1 MPKKRLKKLLPT
13 PESIRDSK
21 WLRWCAPIL
30 GHPRLWHLHRRA
42 VALGVA
48 IGLVTGMIPGPV
60 QMLIGAIVCIPL
72 RANIPAC
79 VFTTLYTNPFTFVPL
94 YILAY
99 NIGRLVTGDSEPFAM
114 PHDIT
119 WSWVGMT
126 RVFPDLAHWVG
137 SMGNTLLV
145 GLAIQLTVFAI
156 AGYIFTMI
164 AWRVIVTRAWRKR
177 SEERARRA
185 QGGFSLVEM
194 LMVLALIGIL
204 GALMIPG
211 LKEAS
216 LRKQVQEGSSL
227 ASLGRNGVQGA
238 WSLTGEMPK
247 DNKAAGIPEKDKIV
261 GSLVSAV
268 EVKDGAV
275 TVTFGNNAGK
285 SLEGKKLTYRPAV
298 MVGEPMVPIAWVCH
312 KVAVPKGMELKGED
326 ETDIP
331 MLWLPVACRSSEK
344 P

>member
-1 MPKKRLKKLLPT
+1 MPKKRLKLFLPS

-48 IGLVTGMIPGPV
+48 IGLVTGMIPGPI

-94 YILAY
+94 YVLAY
-99 NIGRLVTGDSEPFAM
+99 NIGRLATGDSAPFVM
-114 PHDIT
+114 PHDVS
-119 WSWVGMT
+119 WSWAGML
-126 RVFPDLAHWVG
+126 RIFPDLLTWVG

-156 AGYIFTMI
+156 AGYWFTMI
-164 AWRVIVTRAWRKR
+164 AWRVIVTRAWKRR
-177 SEERARRA
+177 SELRAQRA

-194 LMVLALIGIL
+194 LIVLALIGLL
-204 GALMIPG
+204 GAMLIPG

-216 LRKQVQEGSSL
+216 LRKQVQEGTALS
-227 ASLGRNGVQGA
+227 ALGKTGVQQA
-238 WSLTGEMPK
+238 WMLTGEMPK
-247 DNKAAGIPEKDKIV
+247 DNKAAGIPDKEKIV
-261 GSLVSAV
+261 GNVVSAV

-275 TVTFGNNAGK
+275 TITFGNNAGK
-285 SLEGKKLTYRPAV
+285 SLEGKKLTYRPAI
-298 MVGEPMVPIAWVCH
+298 MPGEPMVPIAWICH
-312 KVAVPKGMELKGED
+312 RVAIPKGMELKGED
-326 ETDIP
+326 ATDIP
-331 MLWLPVACRSSEK
+331 MLWLPVECRSSEK
-344 P
+344 T

>member
-1 MPKKRLKKLLPT
+1 MPRAKLKKLLPT

-21 WLRWCAPIL
+21 WLGWCAPIL

-48 IGLVTGMIPGPV
+48 IGMVTGMIPGPV
-60 QMLIGAIVCIPL
+60 QMLIGALVCIPL

-79 VFTTLYTNPFTFVPL
+79 VFTTLYTNPLTFVPL

-99 NIGRLVTGDSEPFAM
+99 NIGRLATGDAAPFVM
-114 PHDIT
+114 PHDIE

-126 RVFPDLAHWVG
+126 RILPDLAHWVG

-145 GLAIQLTVFAI
+145 GLAIQLTIFAI
-156 AGYIFTMI
+156 LGYVFTMV
-164 AWRVIVTRAWRKR
+164 AWRIIVVRAWRHR
-177 SEERARRA
+177 TVIRA
-185 QGGFSLVEM
+185 QRAQAGFSLVEM
-194 LMVLALIGIL
+194 LIVLALIGLL

-211 LKEAS
+211 LKESS
-216 LRKQVQEGSSL
+216 LRKQVQDATPLSTL
-227 ASLGRNGVQGA
+227 ARTGVQMA
-238 WSLTGEMPK
+238 YSLTGEMPK
-247 DNKAAGIPEKDKIV
+247 DNKAAGIPDKEKIV
-261 GSLVSAV
+261 GNLVSAV
-268 EVKDGAV
+268 EVIDGAV
-275 TVTFGNNAGK
+275 TITFGNNAGK

-298 MVGEPMVPIAWVCH
+298 VPGEPVVPIAWICH

-326 ETDIP
+326 ATDIP
-331 MLWLPVACRSSEK
+331 MLWLPVECRSSEK